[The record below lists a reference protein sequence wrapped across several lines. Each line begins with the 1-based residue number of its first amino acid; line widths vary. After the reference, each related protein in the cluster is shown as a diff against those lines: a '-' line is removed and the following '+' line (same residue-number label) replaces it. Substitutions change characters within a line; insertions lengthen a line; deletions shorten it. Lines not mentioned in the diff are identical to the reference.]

1 MYKTVTE
8 PREKKDRVRGTIF
21 FFQCVYRCIDWFFF
35 CAYIHVSQ
43 GFALP
48 GLFWLLECAD
58 SVKTHPITINTI

>member
-1 MYKTVTE
+1 MYKTVTNQE
-8 PREKKDRVRGTIF
+8 RKKIGLGALYLD
-21 FFQCVYRCIDWFFF
+21 CFF